1 MNNFSEKKA
10 LVLGGSG
17 GIGFEISKMLLKNG
31 AEVTVHGKS
40 KENLKKAQNKLFEET
55 KVLCKT
61 VEFNFTAENFC
72 DLESSEIKK
81 IATDSDILCV
91 CFGPFL
97 QTPLEKMVLSDWQ
110 NMALLDYAL
119 PGTFVS
125 FALQNMIEKNWGR
138 ILLFGG
144 TGTNF
149 RNVFK
154 TNIAYSAAKSAVGV
168 LTQSVAANYA
178 KNGITCNA
186 ILPGFVETE
195 YLSEELKK
203 SLKEKSPQKKLIGV
217 STIAEHAE
225 FLLKNE
231 DLNGVLLKVDSGWSP
246 EI

>member
-1 MNNFSEKKA
+1 MNNFSGKTA
-10 LVLGGSG
+10 LVLGGSD

-72 DLESSEIKK
+72 DLKSSEIKK

-119 PGTFVS
+119 PGVFVS
-125 FALQNMIEKNWGR
+125 FVLQNMIEKNWGR

-217 STIAEHAE
+217 STIAECAE